1 MHILKILKYV
11 VNFNEIPKIL
21 REREAGKMLT
31 NYLFGIPIIKI
42 INLEEANKLNDINNW
57 SDVKLLR
64 NIFPKDK
71 PPIDKK
77 LINKNID
84 YLDLY
89 FTEDD
94 IDDKNFK
101 KVKLYEDI
109 GIDID

>member
-11 VNFNEIPKIL
+11 VNFNEIPKIA
-21 REREAGKMLT
+21 REREAGKMLI
-31 NYLFGIPIIKI
+31 NYLFGIPIIKS

-57 SDVKLLR
+57 SDVNLLR

-77 LINKNID
+77 LINKKID
-84 YLDLY
+84 YLDLC

-94 IDDKNFK
+94 IDDKNVK
-101 KVKLYEDI
+101 KVKVYEDI